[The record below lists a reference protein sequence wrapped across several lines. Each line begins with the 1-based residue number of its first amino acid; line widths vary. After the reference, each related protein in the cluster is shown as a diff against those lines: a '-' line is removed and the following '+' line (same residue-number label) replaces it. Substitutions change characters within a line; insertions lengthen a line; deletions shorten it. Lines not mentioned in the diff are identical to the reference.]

1 MSLILEALRK
11 SEAER
16 RRGEMPDLR
25 AELPPPVGTR
35 RAGLRKTLPWIAL
48 ALAAGIALAF
58 ALHPWTRSDT
68 ATPAPA
74 ASTPETTIA
83 PPESIRMQSR
93 PQAAVAPRV
102 ETMRVET
109 PRVAARETPQPQ
121 PAPAIAEPA
130 PADEAPAQAA
140 VAGSAPSTA
149 PATANAAETTVGA
162 LPADLRKALPPL
174 QLSMH
179 MWDPD
184 PAKRFVILDGERRVE
199 GDSVGP
205 MRIRRI
211 DANGVLF
218 DWQGRPV
225 RLPLR

>member
-25 AELPPPVGTR
+25 AELPPPAAPR
-35 RAGLRKTLPWIAL
+35 SRSLRMLPWL
-48 ALAAGIALAF
+48 AG
-58 ALHPWTRSDT
+58 S
-68 ATPAPA
+68 
-74 ASTPETTIA
+74 
-83 PPESIRMQSR
+83 
-93 PQAAVAPRV
+93 AVV
-102 ETMRVET
+102 
-109 PRVAARETPQPQ
+109 
-121 PAPAIAEPA
+121 
-130 PADEAPAQAA
+130 A
-140 VAGSAPSTA
+140 VAGALLLWRPWSRDAATAIPAAVQSAPIPPVESVRLQPRAAIAQPPPA
-149 PATANAAETTVGA
+149 PRIAEREPPKPQSARPAATTIPDSPPEPASPPASAAEVAPPSVPAADTETAVNA
-162 LPADLRKALPPL
+162 MPADLRKALPPL

-184 PAKRFVILDGERRVE
+184 PAKRFVILDGERHVE

-211 DANGVLF
+211 DADGVLF
-218 DWQGRPV
+218 DWQGRAV

>member
-25 AELPPPVGTR
+25 AELPPPAAASRAPLR
-35 RAGLRKTLPWIAL
+35 RVLPWFAFAI
-48 ALAAGIALAF
+48 AAGIALLFGLRPLSRDATP
-58 ALHPWTRSDT
+58 AAPTKAVAT
-68 ATPAPA
+68 TTPAPA
-74 ASTPETTIA
+74 ESVRLQPRAAITQPSPAPRIAEREPPKPQSAPPAATTIPDSPPEPASPPASAAEVA
-83 PPESIRMQSR
+83 PPALPSADTET
-93 PQAAVAPRV
+93 AV
-102 ETMRVET
+102 
-109 PRVAARETPQPQ
+109 
-121 PAPAIAEPA
+121 
-130 PADEAPAQAA
+130 
-140 VAGSAPSTA
+140 
-149 PATANAAETTVGA
+149 NA

-184 PAKRFVILDGERRVE
+184 PAKRFVILDGERHVE

-205 MRIRRI
+205 MQIRRI
-211 DANGVLF
+211 DASGVLF
-218 DWQGRPV
+218 DWQGRLV

>member
-25 AELPPPVGTR
+25 AELPPPSATK
-35 RAGLRKTLPWIAL
+35 RAPMRKALPWIA
-48 ALAAGIALAF
+48 ALAAIAIAAVLLSNRWPRDA
-58 ALHPWTRSDT
+58 ATTPVPAET
-68 ATPAPA
+68 ATMPV
-74 ASTPETTIA
+74 
-83 PPESIRMQSR
+83 ESVRMR
-93 PQAAVAPRV
+93 PQPPFAPRETARV
-102 ETMRVET
+102 ETARVET
-109 PRVAARETPQPQ
+109 AHGAGREAPEPQ
-121 PAPAIAEPA
+121 PAPRAATPVATTQPGTTIRGQAPQPPPA
-130 PADEAPAQAA
+130 PAPA
-140 VAGSAPSTA
+140 
-149 PATANAAETTVGA
+149 NDAETTVNA
-162 LPADLRKALPPL
+162 LSADLRKALPPL

-184 PAKRFVILDGERRVE
+184 PAKRFVILDGERHVE

-211 DANGVLF
+211 DADGVLF
-218 DWQGRPV
+218 DWQGRAV

>member
-11 SEAER
+11 SEVER

-25 AELPPPVGTR
+25 AELPPPASTQRAPLR
-35 RAGLRKTLPWIAL
+35 RALPWIVVVAI
-48 ALAAGIALAF
+48 ACTALAF
-58 ALHPWTRSDT
+58 VLHPWSRDARTPAASQSVATTPAETIRMQPRSSPAIPPRIETPHIAEREAPKSRPSPQT
-68 ATPAPA
+68 ATPV
-74 ASTPETTIA
+74 
-83 PPESIRMQSR
+83 PP
-93 PQAAVAPRV
+93 
-102 ETMRVET
+102 
-109 PRVAARETPQPQ
+109 
-121 PAPAIAEPA
+121 PAIAEVA
-130 PADEAPAQAA
+130 PEPFPEPPQIQAA
-140 VAGSAPSTA
+140 T
-149 PATANAAETTVGA
+149 TDTRETPIAA

-184 PAKRFVILDGERRVE
+184 PAKRFVILDGERHVE

-211 DANGVLF
+211 DADGVLF
-218 DWQGRPV
+218 DWQGRSI

>member
-25 AELPPPVGTR
+25 AELPPPAAGSLRPLR
-35 RAGLRKTLPWIAL
+35 RALPWIVAALAACVAIAL
-48 ALAAGIALAF
+48 AL
-58 ALHPWTRSDT
+58 HPWSRDATTPVPPDAAT
-68 ATPAPA
+68 ATTPAEGVRLQPRVAVAQTPPTPRIVEREPPKPAPAPQAATPEPTPEPAPLPAPA
-74 ASTPETTIA
+74 AAI
-83 PPESIRMQSR
+83 PP
-93 PQAAVAPRV
+93 PP
-102 ETMRVET
+102 
-109 PRVAARETPQPQ
+109 
-121 PAPAIAEPA
+121 
-130 PADEAPAQAA
+130 
-140 VAGSAPSTA
+140 APSTDTE
-149 PATANAAETTVGA
+149 TAVNA

-184 PAKRFVILDGERRVE
+184 PAKRFVILDGERHAE

-211 DANGVLF
+211 DAGGVLF
-218 DWQGRPV
+218 DWDGRSI

>member
-16 RRGEMPDLR
+16 RRGEMPGLR
-25 AELPPPVGTR
+25 AELPPPASTQRAPLR
-35 RAGLRKTLPWIAL
+35 RALPWTVA
-48 ALAAGIALAF
+48 ALAACIALAF
-58 ALHPWTRSDT
+58 MLHPWSRDAASTAPAPVASGTDAGPIRMQPRPRPAIAPRIEASRVAERET
-68 ATPAPA
+68 ARPQPVPQAATPAPA
-74 ASTPETTIA
+74 AESPPRATI
-83 PPESIRMQSR
+83 P
-93 PQAAVAPRV
+93 
-102 ETMRVET
+102 
-109 PRVAARETPQPQ
+109 
-121 PAPAIAEPA
+121 EPA
-130 PADEAPAQAA
+130 PPI
-140 VAGSAPSTA
+140 P
-149 PATANAAETTVGA
+149 PATTGTQETPVNA

-184 PAKRFVILDGERRVE
+184 PAKRFVILDGERHIE

-211 DANGVLF
+211 DADGVLF
-218 DWQGRPV
+218 DWEGRAI

>member
-25 AELPPPVGTR
+25 AELPPPAARSQRALR
-35 RAGLRKTLPWIAL
+35 RALPWIATV
-48 ALAAGIALAF
+48 AAIGIVAMLL
-58 ALHPWTRSDT
+58 LHPWSHDAATPAAST
-68 ATPAPA
+68 ATTTPAPA
-74 ASTPETTIA
+74 
-83 PPESIRMQSR
+83 ESVRLQPR
-93 PQAAVAPRV
+93 AAVAQPPP
-102 ETMRVET
+102 T
-109 PRVAARETPQPQ
+109 PRVAEREPPKPQSAPPVATPIPPPQ
-121 PAPAIAEPA
+121 VAPPPVPTAAIPPPPAPS
-130 PADEAPAQAA
+130 AD
-140 VAGSAPSTA
+140 
-149 PATANAAETTVGA
+149 AETAVNA
-162 LPADLRKALPPL
+162 LSADQRKALPPL

-184 PAKRFVILDGERRVE
+184 PAKRFVILDGERYVE

-205 MRIRRI
+205 MQVRRI

-218 DWQGRPV
+218 DWQGRSI

>member
-25 AELPPPVGTR
+25 AELPPPAAASRAPLR
-35 RAGLRKTLPWIAL
+35 RVLPWIAV
-48 ALAAGIALAF
+48 ALAAGMALLFGLRPLSRDATPAAPTKAVATTTPAPSESVRLQPRAAIAQPSSAPRV
-58 ALHPWTRSDT
+58 AEREPPQPPPVPPS
-68 ATPAPA
+68 ATPIPEPASPPAPA
-74 ASTPETTIA
+74 AEVA
-83 PPESIRMQSR
+83 PP
-93 PQAAVAPRV
+93 
-102 ETMRVET
+102 
-109 PRVAARETPQPQ
+109 
-121 PAPAIAEPA
+121 PAPSAE
-130 PADEAPAQAA
+130 
-140 VAGSAPSTA
+140 
-149 PATANAAETTVGA
+149 AETAVNA

-184 PAKRFVILDGERRVE
+184 PAKRFVILDGERHVE

-211 DANGVLF
+211 DADGVLF
-218 DWQGRPV
+218 DWQGRLV

>member
-25 AELPPPVGTR
+25 AELPPPAAPR
-35 RAGLRKTLPWIAL
+35 SRSLPMLPWLAAL
-48 ALAAGIALAF
+48 AVAAIAGALLLWQPWSRDAATAIPAAVQSAPIPPVESVRMQPRPTLAPRLDTPRIAERE
-58 ALHPWTRSDT
+58 TVK
-68 ATPAPA
+68 PAP
-74 ASTPETTIA
+74 TA
-83 PPESIRMQSR
+83 PPAM
-93 PQAAVAPRV
+93 PNP
-102 ETMRVET
+102 
-109 PRVAARETPQPQ
+109 PPRETAAP
-121 PAPAIAEPA
+121 PAPV
-130 PADEAPAQAA
+130 ADVPPPSP
-140 VAGSAPSTA
+140 SAD
-149 PATANAAETTVGA
+149 AETAVNA

-184 PAKRFVILDGERRVE
+184 PARRFVILDGERHVE

-211 DANGVLF
+211 DAQGVLF
-218 DWQGRPV
+218 DWQGRAI